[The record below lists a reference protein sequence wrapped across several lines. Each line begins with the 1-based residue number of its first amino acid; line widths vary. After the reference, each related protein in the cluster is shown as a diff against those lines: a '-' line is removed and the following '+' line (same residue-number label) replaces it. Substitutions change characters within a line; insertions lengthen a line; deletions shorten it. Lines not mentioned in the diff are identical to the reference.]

1 MNERDHQRYSE
12 LLNELRDVGRM
23 LQRTR
28 QKSLRD
34 ALTHTQK
41 KLITE
46 LRLIVVCPGSVA
58 PVEEVK

>member
-1 MNERDHQRYSE
+1 MNERDHQRYAE
-12 LLNELRDVGRM
+12 LLTELRDVGRM

-28 QKSLRD
+28 QNALRD

-46 LRLIVVCPGSVA
+46 LRLIVVCPGSVSPA
-58 PVEEVK
+58 EEAK

>member
-1 MNERDHQRYSE
+1 MNEHDHQRYAVV
-12 LLNELRDVGRM
+12 LTELRDVGRM

-28 QKSLRD
+28 QKALRD

-46 LRLIVVCPGSVA
+46 LRLIVACPGSVS

>member
-1 MNERDHQRYSE
+1 MNERDSQRYAE
-12 LLNELRDVGRM
+12 LLTELREVGRM
-23 LQRTR
+23 FQRTR
-28 QKSLRD
+28 QKALRD

-46 LRLIVVCPGSVA
+46 LRLIVVNPGSVT

>member
-46 LRLIVVCPGSVA
+46 LRLVVSCPGSVA

>member
-1 MNERDHQRYSE
+1 MNERDHERYVE
-12 LLNELRDVGRM
+12 LLTELRDVGRM

-46 LRLIVVCPGSVA
+46 LRLTVCNPGSVS
-58 PVEEVK
+58 PSEEVK

>member
-1 MNERDHQRYSE
+1 MNERDHQRYVE
-12 LLNELRDVGRM
+12 LLTELRDVGRM

-28 QKSLRD
+28 QKAVRD

-46 LRLIVVCPGSVA
+46 LRLIVTCPGSVTPA
-58 PVEEVK
+58 EEVK

>member
-1 MNERDHQRYSE
+1 MNERYLE
-12 LLNELRDVGRM
+12 LLTELRDVGRM
-23 LQRTR
+23 KARTR
-28 QKSLRD
+28 TKALAD

-46 LRLIVVCPGSVA
+46 LRTMVDNPGSVV

>member
-1 MNERDHQRYSE
+1 MNERYLE
-12 LLNELRDVGRM
+12 LLTELRDVGRM
-23 LQRTR
+23 KRRTR
-28 QKSLRD
+28 TKAVVD

-46 LRLIVVCPGSVA
+46 LRMIVDNPGSVA

>member
-46 LRLIVVCPGSVA
+46 LRLTVTCPGSVA
-58 PVEEVK
+58 PVEESK